1 MTSSRTNKTRPGDMF
16 AVHYDDAEV
25 RRVALQQAE
34 TFWRAQERALD
45 HLDTMIQ
52 EWLNRR
58 RQGTQAALEAA
69 QKLCGCKDPNEASSV
84 YGAWM
89 TGSAERLAD
98 DARAFSERM
107 MRMMQD
113 LAEAASAP
121 SANAAADKSAETQP
135 EKPADAP
142 AVKLARSA

>member
-1 MTSSRTNKTRPGDMF
+1 
-16 AVHYDDAEV
+16 
-25 RRVALQQAE
+25 
-34 TFWRAQERALD
+34 
-45 HLDTMIQ
+45 
-52 EWLNRR
+52 
-58 RQGTQAALEAA
+58 
-69 QKLCGCKDPNEASSV
+69 
-84 YGAWM
+84 M

-107 MRMMQD
+107 MKMMQD

-121 SANAAADKSAETQP
+121 PAKAAAADKSAETQP